1 MNVKTSSTN
10 ILTIITHHHK
20 KKKKKTFDHMVI
32 VFFLFLEGDS
42 HPCSQS
48 IEVNSLTPDGNG
60 VISGQTIIKYVI
72 NRRTKTRGFVPPQ
85 DKYMDQVL
93 DTQIPPFSISLLL

>member
-1 MNVKTSSTN
+1 
-10 ILTIITHHHK
+10 
-20 KKKKKTFDHMVI
+20 MVI

-72 NRRTKTRGFVPPQ
+72 NRRTKTRGFGTHKINMWIKSSTHKFPP
-85 DKYMDQVL
+85 
-93 DTQIPPFSISLLL
+93 SLSLFYSDVMLYRYIHWCPKQWD

>member
-1 MNVKTSSTN
+1 
-10 ILTIITHHHK
+10 
-20 KKKKKTFDHMVI
+20 MVI
-32 VFFLFLEGDS
+32 VFFLFWKGI

-72 NRRTKTRGFVPPQ
+72 NRRTKTRGFGTHKINIYV
-85 DKYMDQVL
+85 DQVL
-93 DTQIPPFSISLLL
+93 DTQIPPPPSLSLFYSDVMLYYIYPFGVLSNGIK